1 MSFTMIGDVAKH
13 EGERIVLR
21 GWVYRHRAG
30 KEVVFILLRDSS
42 GIVQCTVKG
51 GEYEK
56 ARSLLVESSIT
67 VEGIVK
73 KDGRAPGGYEIVV
86 EKLDVIHKA
95 ERFPITKDQSKEFL
109 RDVRHLWL
117 RSQPMTAVLKVR
129 STVFG
134 AVDEFFRSRG
144 YYEFQSPMFVGAAA
158 EGGSTLFTVDYFGK
172 KAYLAQTWQL
182 YAEAAIFALEK
193 IYTIAPSFRAERSS
207 TSRHLTEFWHAE
219 VETAWQPF
227 EELQKQGE
235 ELVSFIVQKVLK
247 ENGKELEILR
257 VDTKA
262 LEKVKPPFPRM
273 RYREALDK
281 LADAGMKVP
290 YGKDLRTKEE
300 ALLCEMYDRPVIVTH
315 YPKKI
320 KAFYM
325 KQAQDDPDAV
335 LGMDMLVPRV
345 GEIIGGSEREEDI
358 GEIRKKLAAQGEKPE
373 EYGWYIDTRKYGSIP
388 HSGFG
393 MGIDRVVEWICGL
406 DSIHEAIGFPRT
418 MDRITP

>member
-1 MSFTMIGDVAKH
+1 VN
-13 EGERIVLR
+13 
-21 GWVYRHRAG
+21 
-30 KEVVFILLRDSS
+30 
-42 GIVQCTVKG
+42 
-51 GEYEK
+51 
-56 ARSLLVESSIT
+56 
-67 VEGIVK
+67 
-73 KDGRAPGGYEIVV
+73 
-86 EKLDVIHKA
+86 
-95 ERFPITKDQSKEFL
+95 
-109 RDVRHLWL
+109 
-117 RSQPMTAVLKVR
+117 
-129 STVFG
+129 
-134 AVDEFFRSRG
+134 
-144 YYEFQSPMFVGAAA
+144 
-158 EGGSTLFTVDYFGK
+158 YFGK
-172 KAYLAQTWQL
+172 KAYLTQTWQL

-227 EELQKQGE
+227 EELQKQSE

-247 ENGKELEILR
+247 ENRKELEVLG

-262 LEKVKPPFPRM
+262 LEKVKPPFPPL
-273 RYREALDK
+273 RYKEALGK

-300 ALLCEMYDRPVIVTH
+300 ALLCEMYDKPVIVTH

-325 KQAQDDPDAV
+325 KQAPDDSDTV

-373 EYGWYIDTRKYGSIP
+373 DYGWYIDTRKYGSIP

-393 MGIDRVVEWICGL
+393 MGIDRVVEWVCGL